1 MGELIRE
8 ALRERCV
15 QLALHLHAGQE
26 HGALLDEVQELARD
40 HWAFRS
46 EDDA

>member
-1 MGELIRE
+1 MDELIRE

-15 QLALHLHAGQE
+15 QLALHLRADRE
-26 HGALLDEVQELARD
+26 CSALLDEVEELARE

-46 EDDA
+46 EDDS